1 VSSIRRAR
9 AEDNAVDS
17 SVVTFESA
25 LIDARF
31 DRDRDMRAREI
42 SLDVDMMCEGCAR
55 AVRRICARIDGV
67 KSVDVDVGSK
77 TVVIVGDGLDPD
89 DVRAR
94 VAKCGRETRV
104 VRVSE

>member
-1 VSSIRRAR
+1 
-9 AEDNAVDS
+9 
-17 SVVTFESA
+17 
-25 LIDARF
+25 
-31 DRDRDMRAREI
+31 MRAREI

-67 KSVDVDVGSK
+67 KRVDVDVGSK
-77 TVVIVGDGLDPD
+77 TVVIVGEGLDPD